1 MFNRTE
7 NTLFVEKYRPGKL
20 ENYICSSLM
29 KETIQSYIDKQDI
42 PHLLLYGDAGT
53 GKTTLAKLLVNNIEC
68 DHIYINASDENNV
81 DTVRDKI
88 KLFASSVGFMPL
100 KVVILDES
108 EYLTPNAQAALRN
121 LMETFSQTTR
131 FILTCNYVEKVI
143 DPIQSRCQSFNITP
157 PSKPE
162 VAKHVKNILDIEGV
176 KYTPTDLVAIINSN
190 YPDIRRTINT
200 TQRLVVGN
208 TLKLDKISIIETN
221 YTTKII
227 EMISGTGNTKEKFK
241 GIRKFLA
248 DNQVRDY
255 QNLFRE
261 LYDNSEL
268 LFQDQATALLD
279 IAEYQYKAA
288 FVVDQEINICA
299 LLIKLLNNTKN

>member
-1 MFNRTE
+1 MFRTE
-7 NTLFVEKYRPGKL
+7 NTLFVEKYRPSEL
-20 ENYICSSLM
+20 DNYVCSSLM

-53 GKTTLAKLLVNNIEC
+53 GKTTLAKLLVKNIEC

-81 DTVRDKI
+81 DTVREKI
-88 KLFASSVGFMPL
+88 KMFASSVGFSPL
-100 KVVILDES
+100 KIVILDES

-162 VAKHVKNILDIEGV
+162 VAKHIVDILTAESVTHDVQDIV
-176 KYTPTDLVAIINSN
+176 TVINSN
-190 YPDIRRTINT
+190 YPDIRRIINT
-200 TQRLVVGN
+200 TQRLVVDN
-208 TLKLDKISIIETN
+208 VLKLDKISIIETN
-221 YTTKII
+221 YTTKVL
-227 EMISGTGNTKEKFK
+227 EMMSGSDSIKDKFK
-241 GIRKFLA
+241 SIRKFLA

-255 QNLFRE
+255 QNLFRD
-261 LYDNSEL
+261 LYDNSET
-268 LFQDQATALLD
+268 LFQDQPSALLD

-288 FVVDQEINICA
+288 FVVDQEINIMA
-299 LLIKLLNNTKN
+299 LLTKLLNNVK